1 MASISAISTYNNA
14 MLQWQNQQLT
24 GNSSQ
29 ASRSGATSSLASL
42 TDRSTSMTSQIA
54 SLVELTK
61 YAMERMGV
69 GENGR
74 VTFGQIS
81 KYREQLAAEFN
92 QGVKS
97 GLSAYGVSDLS
108 GLVFTLSG
116 NGNIQVSSQNA
127 ADQLQAQAWF
137 DANKSV
143 GSEMADRLATAGF
156 GEDSSLKFSLDSK
169 GGLHAISAVAQSVS
183 GQLFPDE
190 GLVNHLTTALASLG
204 VTLEDGLS
212 FNLDSAGNLT
222 VSGRLEQSDQV
233 NQWLRNNPALARAV
247 KSQLESL
254 GVDVSSVSLRLDSQ
268 ANLSYSGYSGSLG
281 DLQEV
286 LDTTAA
292 GYGVQMKNGLE
303 ALGIDPNISFT
314 LQVND
319 DGSVTVAS
327 ASSDRDKLQ
336 KFFDANPELVTTYRQ
351 IEVLSGVDD
360 ARSALKV
367 SPSATRKRI
376 QMESIAAWW
385 FTSGNNGNSSS
396 YFGNYA
402 SGGLSMM
409 SGLNVSV

>member
-24 GNSSQ
+24 GSTSQ
-29 ASRSGATSSLASL
+29 ASRSSAANSLVSMI
-42 TDRSTSMTSQIA
+42 DSSTSMTSQIA

-61 YAMERMGV
+61 YAMDRMGI

-81 KYREQLAAEFN
+81 KYREQLATEFN
-92 QGVKS
+92 EGVKNGLAAY
-97 GLSAYGVSDLS
+97 GLSDFS

-116 NGNIQVSSQNA
+116 NGNIQVTSQNQK
-127 ADQLQAQAWF
+127 DQNQAQAWF

-143 GSEMADRLATAGF
+143 GSDMADSLATAGF
-156 GEDSSLKFSLDSK
+156 GEDSSLKFSLDSN
-169 GGLHAISAVAQSVS
+169 GGIHAISATAQSVS
-183 GQLFPDE
+183 GQIYSDDLVNQLNIALAALGVDLEE
-190 GLVNHLTTALASLG
+190 GLN
-204 VTLEDGLS
+204 

-233 NQWLRNNPALARAV
+233 NQWLGNNPALAMAV

-254 GVDVSSVSLRLDSQ
+254 GVDVSSVSLDLDPSG
-268 ANLSYSGYSGSLG
+268 NLSYSGYSGSLD

-286 LDTTAA
+286 LNTTAA
-292 GYGVQMKNGLE
+292 GYGVKMKNGLG

-319 DGSVTVAS
+319 DGTVTVAG

-336 KFFDANPELVTTYRQ
+336 KFFDANPDLVTTYRQ

-360 ARSALKV
+360 ARAALKV
-367 SPSATRKRI
+367 SPSTARKRI

-385 FTSGNNGNSSS
+385 FSSGNGNTSS
-396 YFGNYA
+396 YFGNYS
-402 SGGLSMM
+402 SGSLSMM
-409 SGLNVSV
+409 NGLNVSV